1 MVVNDLD
8 SVRAVCCLYDPLELL
23 AMATAEDDLDLLTAC
38 LPCTPASD
46 LDLATFGLD
55 WNSRGGGRGDSG
67 GEPLVCATDW
77 TREEIE
83 RFRNEVEI

>member
-38 LPCTPASD
+38 LPCTPVSD